1 MRSLNTV
8 LYRFR
13 LFLRARGFDVVR
25 YALPVDAPID
35 LLSHFVRSLA
45 STGQPLAL
53 VQVGAH
59 DGVMQDPVRKL
70 VVELQ
75 LSATL
80 VEPLPDAFTR
90 LAESYSGVPNVRLV
104 NAAIAGEDGNLPLFR
119 IREGAPFGDWA
130 QGIAS
135 FNRSHFLRFDVP
147 GLADYVDEIS
157 VPCMSWQSLA
167 KQQGVRDCDVL
178 VVDTEGM
185 DDEIVRGA
193 LNAGLRPAII
203 QYEWCH
209 LAAERRSRCK
219 SLLLECGYQFVDTGI
234 DTIAVQPQRLALPKG

>member
-1 MRSLNTV
+1 M
-8 LYRFR
+8 
-13 LFLRARGFDVVR
+13 VR
-25 YALPVDAPID
+25 YALPVEAPID
-35 LLSHFVRSLA
+35 LLSHFVRNLELA
-45 STGQPLAL
+45 GQPVSL

-59 DGVMQDPVRKL
+59 DGVMQDPVRRL
-70 VVELQ
+70 VVELR
-75 LSATL
+75 LSAVL
-80 VEPLPDAFTR
+80 VEPLPDAFAR
-90 LAESYSGVPNVRLV
+90 LTQSYAGVSDVCLV

-135 FNRSHFLRFDVP
+135 FDRSHFLRFDVP
-147 GLADYVDEIS
+147 GLAEYVEEIS
-157 VPCMSWQSLA
+157 VPCLSWESLA
-167 KQQGVRDCDVL
+167 RQQGVRNCDVL

-193 LNAGLRPAII
+193 LDAGLRPSVI

-209 LAAERRSRCK
+209 LSAERRSRCK

-234 DTIAVQPQRLALPKG
+234 DTIAIQRQRFALPNA